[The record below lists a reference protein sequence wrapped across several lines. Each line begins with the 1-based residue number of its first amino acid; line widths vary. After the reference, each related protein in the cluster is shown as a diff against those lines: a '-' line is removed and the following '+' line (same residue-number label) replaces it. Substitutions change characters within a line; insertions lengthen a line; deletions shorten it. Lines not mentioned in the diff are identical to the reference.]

1 MKKGICF
8 VVVLGFMACT
18 MTDKK
23 EKNVVTSDI
32 DLFWAVYDKV
42 IAETDSLKQV
52 GLMDSLY
59 LQKGSLGLDAM
70 VQARNYTAAEYVA
83 LINRYPKYWESI
95 RPNTL
100 KAKNLSKELQEGV
113 DRLKQL
119 YPELKPAKIY
129 FTVGA
134 MRSGGTAVDSL
145 ALIGSELAMADSN
158 ADISEFEGRSK
169 QWMEFILQTEP
180 LQNLV
185 LLNIHEYVHT
195 QQKPI
200 SDKLLYRALYEGVAE
215 YISVMAMG
223 VHSTTPAIAYGKHN
237 PKVKEK
243 FEAEMFYER
252 TYDWLWSNSPNEFEM
267 RDLGYYI
274 GYSIAEGYI
283 KKSADSLK
291 AIKTL
296 IELDYTEENKANQII
311 DASGFFSKSIDSLM
325 RHDKQKRPKVATVEP
340 FENSATAVSPKTS
353 EIAFVFSE
361 PLNGYHTGVDFGPA
375 KKALFP
381 KILKRKWSED
391 HQKWIV
397 EVELLPNTHY
407 QILLSANFRTEQNVP
422 ILPYLLDFKTAA
434 E

>member
-32 DLFWAVYDKV
+32 DLFWAAYDNV
-42 IAETDSLKQV
+42 VAETDSLKQV

-59 LQKGSLGLDAM
+59 LQKGSPGLDAM

-113 DRLKQL
+113 HRLKQL

-223 VHSTTPAIAYGKHN
+223 VHSTTPAIAYGKNN

-296 IELDYTEENKANQII
+296 IELDYKEENKANQII

-325 RHDKQKRPKVATVEP
+325 RYDKQKRPKVATVEP
-340 FENSATAVSPKTS
+340 FENSAKAVSPQTS

-381 KILKRKWSED
+381 KILERKWSED

-407 QILLSANFRTEQNVP
+407 QMLLSTNFRTEQNVP

>member
-1 MKKGICF
+1 
-8 VVVLGFMACT
+8 
-18 MTDKK
+18 
-23 EKNVVTSDI
+23 
-32 DLFWAVYDKV
+32 
-42 IAETDSLKQV
+42 
-52 GLMDSLY
+52 
-59 LQKGSLGLDAM
+59 M

-95 RPNTL
+95 RANTL

-223 VHSTTPAIAYGKHN
+223 VHSTTPAIAYGKNN
-237 PKVKEK
+237 PIVKEK

-296 IELDYTEENKANQII
+296 IELDYKEENKANQII

-325 RHDKQKRPKVATVEP
+325 RYDKQKRPKVATVEP
-340 FENSATAVSPKTS
+340 FENSAKAVSPQTS

-381 KILKRKWSED
+381 KILERKWSED

-407 QILLSANFRTEQNVP
+407 QMLLSANFRTEQNVP

>member
-1 MKKGICF
+1 MLLAIGNCSKS
-8 VVVLGFMACT
+8 
-18 MTDKK
+18 
-23 EKNVVTSDI
+23 KNNHSDVITSDI
-32 DLFWAVYDKV
+32 DLFWAAYDM
-42 IAETDSLKQV
+42 IIQEPDSSKQV
-52 GLMDSLY
+52 ALIDSLY
-59 LQKGSLGLDAM
+59 LQQGSAGLDAM
-70 VQARNYTAAEYVA
+70 VQARNYTAPEYVA

-95 RPNTL
+95 RPNTM
-100 KAKNLSKELQEGV
+100 KAKNLSAELQEGV
-113 DRLKQL
+113 NKLKKL

-145 ALIGSELAMADSN
+145 ALIGSELAMADSST
-158 ADISEFEGRSK
+158 DISEFEGRSK

-180 LQNLV
+180 LQSLV

-223 VHSTTPAIAYGKHN
+223 VHSTTPAIAYGKNN

-283 KKSADSLK
+283 KKSADSLS

-296 IELDYTEENKANQII
+296 IELDYNQEDKANRII
-311 DASGFFSKSIDSLM
+311 DASGFFSKSIDSLLLK
-325 RHDKQKRPKVATVEP
+325 DKHKRPKVAEVEP
-340 FENSATAVSPKTS
+340 FKNATTIISPKTS
-353 EIAFVFSE
+353 EISFVFSE
-361 PLNGYHTGVDFGPA
+361 PLNGYHTGVDFGPG

-381 KILKRKWSED
+381 KILERKWSDD
-391 HQKWIV
+391 HKKWIIS
-397 EVELLPNTHY
+397 VELQPDTHY
-407 QILLSANFRTEQNVP
+407 QMLLSSNFRTEQNIP
-422 ILPYLLDFKTAA
+422 LLPYLLDFKTAA

>member
-1 MKKGICF
+1 M
-8 VVVLGFMACT
+8 VLGFMACT
-18 MTDKK
+18 MTDKN
-23 EKNVVTSDI
+23 EKNVVTSYI
-32 DLFWAVYDKV
+32 DLFWAAYDNV
-42 IAETDSLKQV
+42 VAETDSLKQV
-52 GLMDSLY
+52 DLMDSLY
-59 LQKGSLGLDAM
+59 LQKGSPGLDAM

-158 ADISEFEGRSK
+158 VDISEFEGRSK

-223 VHSTTPAIAYGKHN
+223 VHSTTPAIAYGKNN

-283 KKSADSLK
+283 KKAADSWK

-311 DASGFFSKSIDSLM
+311 DASGFFSNSIDSLM
-325 RHDKQKRPKVATVEP
+325 RYDKQKRPKVATVEP
-340 FENSATAVSPKTS
+340 FENSAKAVSPKTS
-353 EIAFVFSE
+353 EITFVFSE

-381 KILKRKWSED
+381 KILERKWSED
-391 HQKWIV
+391 HQKWII

-407 QILLSANFRTEQNVP
+407 QMLLSSNFRTEQNVP